1 VLHDLLSY
9 HSSRSE
15 QFDVEGSFVPVSQ
28 ELFHRLIDIQDVTF
42 ADRNHFMVRL
52 VRRSLFRSGSS
63 SQSCSS
69 E

>member
-9 HSSRSE
+9 HSWRSE

-52 VRRSLFRSGSS
+52 VR
-63 SQSCSS
+63 
-69 E
+69 